1 MGRRDCFVVFVL
13 ILSGIRLPASPR
25 RQSKSSKKSKS
36 YGCWL
41 SSDVPDC
48 FLTAAKVTI
57 NPFPANIL
65 QQKSTFRWKFFH
77 LPAPPPASFPAGG
90 RPPYFEGDTS
100 GPEEKITGPEVF
112 PSGPEVFPIAAE
124 VSRPAAYCRG
134 NGPFRQPAVGF
145 FWKNVPFL
153 FCLSAC
159 LA

>member
-1 MGRRDCFVVFVL
+1 MAVIGCTGLFSYGGKSNNKSFSCKQFATKINIPMEVFSFSSPTASLLPAGRR
-13 ILSGIRLPASPR
+13 
-25 RQSKSSKKSKS
+25 
-36 YGCWL
+36 
-41 SSDVPDC
+41 
-48 FLTAAKVTI
+48 
-57 NPFPANIL
+57 
-65 QQKSTFRWKFFH
+65 
-77 LPAPPPASFPAGG
+77 PPS
-90 RPPYFEGDTS
+90 FEGDTS